1 MNELPDISGEIQFKT
16 SRSGGKGG
24 QNVNKVETQV
34 EGYFAIDASSLLS
47 AGQKAALR
55 DRLGNRV
62 TRDGIFILRSQSA
75 RTQLGNKRKVIERMN
90 LLVRNALKPRKSRI
104 PTAPSHGSKERRL
117 EEKKRLSEKKRHR
130 HGSWDE

>member
-1 MNELPDISGEIQFKT
+1 MNELPDINGEIRFKT

-34 EGYFAIDASSLLS
+34 EGSFDIVASGLLS
-47 AGQKAALR
+47 EGQKAALR

-62 TRDGIFILRSQSA
+62 TREGVFILRSQSE
-75 RTQLGNKRKVIERMN
+75 RTQLGNKKKVIERMN
-90 LLVRNALKPRKSRI
+90 LLVRNALKPRKNRI
-104 PTAPSHGSKERRL
+104 PTAPSHRSKERRL

>member
-1 MNELPDISGEIQFKT
+1 MNELPDISGEIRFKT

-34 EGYFAIDASSLLS
+34 EGSFDIVASGLLS
-47 AGQKAALR
+47 EGQKAALR

-62 TRDGIFILRSQSA
+62 TREGVFILRSQSE
-75 RTQLGNKRKVIERMN
+75 RTQLGNKKKVIERMN
-90 LLVRNALKPRKSRI
+90 LLVRNALKPRKNRI
-104 PTAPSHGSKERRL
+104 PTAPSHRSKERRL

>member
-34 EGYFAIDASSLLS
+34 EGFFAIDASALLS
-47 AGQKAALR
+47 EGQKAVLR

-62 TRDGIFILRSQSA
+62 TRDGLFILRSQSE

-90 LLVRNALKPRKSRI
+90 LLVHNALKPRKSRI
-104 PTAPSHGSKERRL
+104 PTAPSHLSKERRL
-117 EEKKRLSEKKRHR
+117 AEKKRLSEKKRHR
-130 HGSWDE
+130 NCSRDE